1 VTPPAQRRSVPA
13 DLERLAE
20 LRRFV
25 REFAAAAG
33 AAPSTVDDVVQA
45 VDEAATNTIMH
56 GYAGAPGTIEVA
68 LAVERDSLVVRV
80 EDRARAFDPT
90 AVAGPDMNVLALVR
104 GPRGMGIRLMRL
116 AMDHLDYERREDGG
130 NALTMTR
137 SLAARLGED
146 R

>member
-1 VTPPAQRRSVPA
+1 
-13 DLERLAE
+13 
-20 LRRFV
+20 
-25 REFAAAAG
+25 
-33 AAPSTVDDVVQA
+33 
-45 VDEAATNTIMH
+45 
-56 GYAGAPGTIEVA
+56 VA
-68 LAVERDSLVVRV
+68 
-80 EDRARAFDPT
+80 DRAPAFDPT